1 MIGREFFQR
10 DPVSCARDLVGCRL
24 VWGEMS
30 GIVVETEAY
39 DAEGDEACHTFF
51 RPSAREFV
59 SRHEAGAAYIYLN
72 YGVHWMLNVLVRGE
86 REGFVLVRALE
97 PVGGLDAMRKRRK
110 QVVDVE
116 LCSGP
121 GKLTRALGIG
131 PADHGVDLCGDAAR
145 AFYPGEPVA
154 RVCATPRIGITRA
167 VELKWRFIAEGNPHV
182 SGPKRKGRVGP
193 KSHPA

>member
-1 MIGREFFQR
+1 M
-10 DPVSCARDLVGCRL
+10 
-24 VWGEMS
+24 WGEMS

-72 YGVHWMLNVLVRGE
+72 YGVHWMLNVLVRGD

-97 PVGGLDAMRKRRK
+97 PVGGLDAMRKRRR
-110 QVVDVE
+110 QPVDVE
-116 LCSGP
+116 LCLGP

-131 PADHGVDLCGDAAR
+131 PEHHGIDLCGDPDH
-145 AFYPGEPVA
+145 AFFASGPGL
-154 RVCATPRIGITRA
+154 RVRATPRIGITRA
-167 VELKWRFIAEGNPHV
+167 VGLKWRFIAEGNLHV